1 MLKFTWSLHF
11 VILSR
16 DNCPSPFFFFKCV
29 NNDFSAYL
37 NFWYLEGG
45 CHLKNRMVCNLYSHT
60 FFSLSAVKRHS
71 FLKLEVKLLA
81 STFGNVV

>member
-1 MLKFTWSLHF
+1 MLKFTWNLHF

-16 DNCPSPFFFFKCV
+16 DNCSSFFFFKCV

-45 CHLKNRMVCNLYSHT
+45 CHLKNLMVCNL
-60 FFSLSAVKRHS
+60 
-71 FLKLEVKLLA
+71 
-81 STFGNVV
+81 